1 MYDGSYHTKGITNQN
16 SHLLTIGGYAS
27 GGAFGA
33 QWEFDWLTVER
44 ANPQDFSS
52 NINTDESFEAMV
64 LNKIGNGD
72 RFIFQPDN
80 TANNPGDFAI
90 CVLDQ
95 DSLKVTQ
102 VAHNTYNCAM
112 KIKEV
117 W

>member
-1 MYDGSYHTKGITNQN
+1 MN
-16 SHLLTIGGYAS
+16 S
-27 GGAFGA
+27 
-33 QWEFDWLTVER
+33 D
-44 ANPQDFSS
+44 P
-52 NINTDESFEAMV
+52 SFESIV
-64 LNKIGNGD
+64 LNKIGNGQ
-72 RFIFQPDN
+72 RIIFQPN
-80 TANNPGDFAI
+80 NASNNPGDFAI